1 MIDNSFRELLPRYV
15 DPLVR
20 LLNRIGLTPNQVTCL
35 GLAIALGAAWL
46 VVQENFLAALVVW
59 WLSRLLDA
67 LDGIYARQFNKAS
80 DFGAFLDIQFDMLA
94 YSAMVLAFSSVWPEY
109 NTQWL
114 LMLFCY
120 VLCISGALGLG
131 GFENKR
137 GLEDSSGRGLRLATG
152 LAEGGETGIAYSM
165 FLLFPAWLAV
175 TTWIWLAVLAVT
187 ILARLLLARTE
198 LSPRELEPDE

>member
-1 MIDNSFRELLPRYV
+1 MIDNSFRELLPRHV
-15 DPLVR
+15 DSLVR

-94 YSAMVLAFSSVWPEY
+94 
-109 NTQWL
+109 
-114 LMLFCY
+114 
-120 VLCISGALGLG
+120 
-131 GFENKR
+131 
-137 GLEDSSGRGLRLATG
+137 
-152 LAEGGETGIAYSM
+152 
-165 FLLFPAWLAV
+165 
-175 TTWIWLAVLAVT
+175 
-187 ILARLLLARTE
+187 
-198 LSPRELEPDE
+198 